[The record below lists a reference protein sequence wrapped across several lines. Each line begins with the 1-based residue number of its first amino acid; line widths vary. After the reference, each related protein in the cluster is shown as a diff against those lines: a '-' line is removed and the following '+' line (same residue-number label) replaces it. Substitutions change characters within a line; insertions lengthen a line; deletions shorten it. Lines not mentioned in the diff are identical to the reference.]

1 MSERYTIEEFTR
13 EISVEEY
20 LDRFHNP
27 AEVWGY
33 CRECS
38 NYGKQWGC
46 PPFDFDVVERLSKY
60 RNLRVIASK
69 ITLHDK
75 CASPCEINT
84 LLRPERVRLEEVL
97 LNMERRYNGLASTY
111 IGECLHCAK
120 GCCARLEGKPCCHP
134 ELVRPSLEAYGFDVA
149 KTVRELFEIE
159 LKWSTNGSLPEY
171 LVLVCGLFYNAKR

>member
-46 PPFDFDVVERLSKY
+46 PPFDFDV
-60 RNLRVIASK
+60 
-69 ITLHDK
+69 
-75 CASPCEINT
+75 
-84 LLRPERVRLEEVL
+84 
-97 LNMERRYNGLASTY
+97 
-111 IGECLHCAK
+111 
-120 GCCARLEGKPCCHP
+120 
-134 ELVRPSLEAYGFDVA
+134 A